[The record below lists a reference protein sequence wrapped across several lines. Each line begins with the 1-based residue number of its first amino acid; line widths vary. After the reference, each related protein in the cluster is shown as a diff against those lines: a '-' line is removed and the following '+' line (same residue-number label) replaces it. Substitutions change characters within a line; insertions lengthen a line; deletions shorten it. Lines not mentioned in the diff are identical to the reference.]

1 MGQTHKNSEFHHKF
15 LWKHYIHHS
24 KPSLISLS
32 PRTFALSQ
40 TFPLAA
46 FVSLYTCSQFQHQS
60 WEIYR
65 EIMTPA
71 WACGKLVGKD
81 GVQFAYTWSWG
92 SISSSSNQRTV
103 SRSRDLS
110 SPITVL
116 RPRGQFSGCKLAM
129 HLAGKKC
136 FGQKQDEVFLG
147 SVFLMKL
154 ENWEKL
160 RIAWIFEPERRRI
173 EGCLDPFVVS
183 KIQIVN
189 QFV

>member
-92 SISSSSNQRTV
+92 SISSSSNQRTA

-110 SPITVL
+110 WPIKVGGL
-116 RPRGQFSGCKLAM
+116 GVNFPVVNSRCIPR
-129 HLAGKKC
+129 KKYSRA
-136 FGQKQDEVFLG
+136 KTRRSILG
-147 SVFLMKL
+147 SVNLMKL
-154 ENWEKL
+154 EREL
-160 RIAWIFEPERRRI
+160 R
-173 EGCLDPFVVS
+173 
-183 KIQIVN
+183 
-189 QFV
+189 